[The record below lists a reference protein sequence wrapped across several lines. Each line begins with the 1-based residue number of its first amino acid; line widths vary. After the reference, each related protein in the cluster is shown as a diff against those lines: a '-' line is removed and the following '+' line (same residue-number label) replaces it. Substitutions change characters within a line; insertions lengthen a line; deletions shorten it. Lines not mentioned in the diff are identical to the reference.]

1 MALTSFQAGEAIS
14 AGNLVF
20 LTSTGFIKKAIAT
33 VKEQASTIGVALDS
47 GIAGDLIRVNT
58 DTVYAN
64 FSALTPGNLQY
75 LSIVSSGSLVDYS
88 NWQTQFNAL
97 AASGAF
103 LTQLGRAITTTS
115 VEIEINKPIYII
127 KQAFHIPE

>member
-47 GIAGDLIRVNT
+47 GIAGDLIRVDT
-58 DTVYAN
+58 DTVYSN

-75 LSIVSSGSLVDYS
+75 LSIVSSGGLVDYL

-97 AASGAF
+97 TASGAF
-103 LTQLGRAITTTS
+103 LTQLGRAITTS
-115 VEIEINKPIYII
+115 SMEIEINKPIYVI
-127 KQAFHIPE
+127 K